1 MHISKFPFDK
11 ISALSSKDTFY
22 QLQTEKLKDF
32 LSFTPDKAGLE
43 TAFLQRKKNDVDR
56 ELLVLSLIHIY
67 ATPHQALVF

>member
-43 TAFLQRKKNDVDR
+43 TAFLQRKKN
-56 ELLVLSLIHIY
+56 
-67 ATPHQALVF
+67 